1 MMDRSD
7 QNHRARKGVSKE
19 MEERETGGR
28 GSRHGRTGPCA
39 AAERNRCRS
48 GVPIQFQPNLLC
60 LLPPHSAHP
69 RIDS

>member
-19 MEERETGGR
+19 MEERETGEPARPHGALLLLLRR
-28 GSRHGRTGPCA
+28 GIGA
-39 AAERNRCRS
+39 
-48 GVPIQFQPNLLC
+48 VPIQLQPNLRC
-60 LLPPHSAHP
+60 LLPPHYAHP